1 LFVLLLSLCAAMP
14 SRAADAILVRSA
26 RARVDGSVLVFTV
39 RAQFPVDDQ
48 MRSALAAGATVNL
61 DVQAVIDR
69 KRRFWF
75 DDRLVDASL
84 QRELSW
90 NALSQ
95 RYVLADAGSSKQK
108 TYATLEEALAVAGVV
123 DDWRV
128 DLGSPLDPDETYQVG
143 VRARLRRGHAPSG
156 LRELTFWTRYWNRS
170 EWYTWVLAH

>member
-1 LFVLLLSLCAAMP
+1 MNDLWRRISVS
-14 SRAADAILVRSA
+14 IQVRSA
-26 RARVDGSVLVFTV
+26 RARVDGSVLVLTV

-48 MRSALAAGATVNL
+48 MRAALAAGATVNL
-61 DVQAVIDR
+61 DVQAVVDR

-95 RYVLADAGSSKQK
+95 RYVLRDAGSSEQQ
-108 TYATLEEALAVAGVV
+108 TYPTLEEALNVAGIV

-128 DLGSPLDPDETYQVG
+128 DLGTALDPDETYEVG

-170 EWYTWVLAH
+170 EWYTWVLSH